1 MISRVWTATA
11 TPDGAA
17 AYAEHFQNHVVPA
30 LGAIAGYEGA
40 MLWQS
45 ARTGDVDL
53 LVVSFWASEDAIR
66 LFAGS
71 DVRLAVIAEDA
82 RRVLTSFDDRVRH
95 YSVVARDRLKSL
107 STDASSR

>member
-17 AYAEHFQNHVVPA
+17 AYAEHFHDHVVPA
-30 LGAIAGYEGA
+30 LGTIPGYEGA

-45 ARTGDVDL
+45 SRNGDVDL
-53 LVVSFWASEDAIR
+53 LVVSFWTSEDAIR

-71 DVRLAVIAEDA
+71 DVRRAVIAEDA
-82 RRVLTSFDDRVRH
+82 RRLLRSFDDKVRH

-107 STDASSR
+107 SSNASSR